1 MAVNVLKA
9 LLILFCFAGDIS
21 FLRAGPL
28 GKGHLKGESFSRWLH
43 PRYFKMSSAFW
54 NH

>member
-1 MAVNVLKA
+1 MAVNVFKA

-28 GKGHLKGESFSRWLH
+28 GKRHLKGKSFFTLAT
-43 PRYFKMSSAFW
+43 PPLF
-54 NH
+54 